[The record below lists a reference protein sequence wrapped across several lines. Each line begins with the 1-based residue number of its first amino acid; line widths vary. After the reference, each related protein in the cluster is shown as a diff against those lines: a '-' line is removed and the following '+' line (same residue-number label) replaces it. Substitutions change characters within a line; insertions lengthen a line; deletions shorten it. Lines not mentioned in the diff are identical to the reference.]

1 MTDRCI
7 SIDWLEVYALE
18 DSKRYPCNADYF
30 RKQGIWVNEREYGT
44 RVWREMFTVCDNY
57 GQPLMEIRRN
67 PASNTL
73 VDKGLFPV
81 EACHLRLPN
90 IVCYSKDPVNI
101 LRSFMAQH
109 GYTLKKIFRIDIA
122 LDFEKF
128 DRGDDPAKF
137 IERYMRGVYAK
148 INQANIS
155 AHGTDQ
161 WNGRIWNSLSWGKPK
176 SMVGTKMY
184 CKTLE
189 LMQTVDKPYIKMKWF
204 DSHLID
210 DPISMTKRGKDGQL
224 YKPDIWRVEF
234 SIKASASKWFLIES
248 STQRHKRIPMPHTL
262 DMYDSDTK
270 LLTMFSS
277 LAQHYFHFKY
287 YEKEQRKD
295 RCKDKILFDFSPLDH
310 FYQIDRMGSDDK
322 HSTKE
327 QRLLNLLRNF
337 AEVHPNPEV
346 YKAVETICDYIE
358 RNLLKDMLSTH
369 YNMADVQ
376 ALQLLISQRMA
387 GIKSPDVIQ
396 QLNEIKDI
404 IKESPDL
411 F

>member
-18 DSKRYPCNADYF
+18 NTQRYPCNADYF
-30 RKQGIWVNEREYGT
+30 RKQGIWVDEREYGT
-44 RVWREMFTVCDNY
+44 RVWKEMFTICDIY
-57 GQPLMEIRRN
+57 GQPLMEVRRN
-67 PASNTL
+67 PASSNL
-73 VDKGLFPV
+73 ADKGLFPA

-90 IVCYSKDPVNI
+90 AVCYGQDPI
-101 LRSFMAQH
+101 AFLRSFMAAH
-109 GYTLKKIFRIDIA
+109 GYTMKKIFRIDIA
-122 LDFEKF
+122 LDFEHF

-161 WNGRIWNSLSWGKPK
+161 WNGRVWNSLAWGKPK

-189 LMQTVDKPYIKMKWF
+189 LVQVHDKPYIKMKWF

-210 DPISMTKRGKDGQL
+210 DPVNMTKRDKNGNI
-224 YKPDIWRVEF
+224 YHPDIWRVEF

-248 STQRHKRIPMPHTL
+248 AAQRHKQIPMPHTL
-262 DMYDSDTK
+262 DMYDNDTK

-287 YEKEQRKD
+287 YEKDKRKD
-295 RCKDKILFDFSPLDH
+295 RCKDKILFDFSPLDR
-310 FYQIDRMGSDDK
+310 FYKIDRMGSDAQ
-322 HSTKE
+322 HTAPE
-327 QRLLNLLRNF
+327 QRLMTLLRNF
-337 AEVHPNPEV
+337 DVVHPNPEV
-346 YKAVETICDYIE
+346 HKAIETICEYITK
-358 RNLLKDMLSTH
+358 NLLKDMLNHKFT
-369 YNMADVQ
+369 MRDVQ
-376 ALQLLISQRMA
+376 ALQLLISQRIQ
-387 GIKSPDVIQ
+387 GIRDESIMQ
-396 QLNEIKDI
+396 QFEDLRDI
-404 IKESPDL
+404 IKQSPEL

>member
-7 SIDWLEVYALE
+7 SLDWLEVYALE
-18 DSKRYPCNADYF
+18 DTKRFPCNADYF
-30 RKQGIWVNEREYGT
+30 RKQGIWVDEREYGT
-44 RVWREMFTVCDNY
+44 RVWKEMFTVCDAF

-67 PASNTL
+67 PASSNL
-73 VDKGLFPV
+73 QDKGLFPV

-90 IVCYSKDPVNI
+90 AVCYGHDPI
-101 LRSFMAQH
+101 GFLRDFMATH

-122 LDFEKF
+122 LDFERF

-137 IERYMRGVYAK
+137 IDRYMRGVYAK
-148 INQANIS
+148 INQANIA

-176 SMVGTKMY
+176 SMVSTKMY

-189 LMQTVDKPYIKMKWF
+189 LMQAKDKPYIKMKWF

-210 DPISMTKRGKDGQL
+210 DPLAMTKRAKDGTL

-248 STQRHKRIPMPHTL
+248 ASQRHKRIPMPHTL

-270 LLTMFSS
+270 MLTMFAS

-287 YEKEQRKD
+287 YEKDQRKD
-295 RCKDKILFDFSPLDH
+295 RCKDKVLFEFSPLDH
-310 FYQIDRMGSDDK
+310 FYKIDRLGSDSVK
-322 HSTKE
+322 HSME
-327 QRLLNLLRNF
+327 ERLMTLLRNF
-337 AEVHPNPEV
+337 ELVHPNPEV
-346 YKAVETICDYIE
+346 HKAIETIFEYIN
-358 RNLLKDMLSTH
+358 RNCLKDMLNHQFT
-369 YNMADVQ
+369 MLDVK
-376 ALQLLISQRMA
+376 ALQILISERIQ
-387 GIKSPDVIQ
+387 GITQPSARQ
-396 QLNEIKDI
+396 QLED
-404 IKESPDL
+404 IKEIIRESDGL